1 MEAFIPKAKTRTM
14 KRSYLGIFL
23 IILGL
28 LLLVPMGRGLYDY
41 AVMGSS
47 VMDDTMFGIDW
58 VFFHFLM
65 GIASILLIWVGIRYV
80 KLSKR

>member
-1 MEAFIPKAKTRTM
+1 M
-14 KRSYLGIFL
+14 KRSYLGILL

-41 AVMGSS
+41 AIVDSS
-47 VMDDTMFGIDW
+47 VTDDSMFGVDW

-65 GIASILLIWVGIRYV
+65 GVASILLIWVGIRYV
-80 KLSKR
+80 KVSRH